1 MKVKPAL
8 AASFILS
15 GMLFITALYSLLLQP
30 DPEGMALFWQ
40 AGLAA
45 DMILIIG
52 SYLFS
57 RAASLKTVPFLA
69 LDAVICSAVLYLV
82 YSGIIH
88 AGLTIRRPLGMG
100 ASFDYTFFLPLLFL
114 VCSLLCIKD
123 ALNIIYGYSARG
135 REALVFLTVRMSAI
149 LSLLLLGGILLV
161 IVYKGIWVINWEFLT
176 QPHRR
181 LGQAGGISTAIM
193 GSFWM
198 VIGAM
203 IVSSPLG
210 IGAAIYLHEYSRS
223 QRLNRLITIAVSCL
237 NGVPSVVFG
246 LFGLA
251 FLVRFFGVSLLI
263 RLHHPGADQY
273 SHHHP
278 HLPGG
283 LEERSQFFAGGE
295 HGSGSHQ
302 VADHQK
308 GGFALVY
315 ARDSH
320 RRDHGGGQGQRRDG
334 AHHVDGG
341 DIHRHPGAYDLR
353 HHTRLI
359 PAGQQPGLSSPEPDL
374 LPGGMGCGGQGLG
387 NGSGAHS
394 RGAGD
399 KYAGHCGAKSL
410 SKEDILVDAK
420 GRINPPCIFAYF
432 YAFSRCWRLELL
444 AEKANS

>member
-8 AASFILS
+8 AASLILS

-30 DPEGMALFWQ
+30 DPEIVSIFWQ

-88 AGLTIRRPLGMG
+88 AGFIIHRPLGMG

-251 FLVRFFGVSLLI
+251 FLVRFFGVSLL
-263 RLHHPGADQY
+263 
-273 SHHHP
+273 
-278 HLPGG
+278 
-283 LEERSQFFAGGE
+283 
-295 HGSGSHQ
+295 SGSIILGLINIPTIILTCQ
-302 VADHQK
+302 EALKSVPNSLREGSMALGATKWQTIKKVVLPSSMPGILTGVIMGVAKASGETAPIMWTAVTFTATPVHMIYGIIPDLFQPVNNLDYHLLNLIYFL
-308 GGFALVY
+308 GAWDVEARAWGTALV
-315 ARDSH
+315 
-320 RRDHGGGQGQRRDG
+320 
-334 AHHVDGG
+334 
-341 DIHRHPGAYDLR
+341 
-353 HHTRLI
+353 LI
-359 PAGQQPGLSSPEPDL
+359 AVV
-374 LPGGMGCGGQGLG
+374 LG
-387 NGSGAHS
+387 TN
-394 RGAGD
+394 
-399 KYAGHCGAKSL
+399 
-410 SKEDILVDAK
+410 
-420 GRINPPCIFAYF
+420 
-432 YAFSRCWRLELL
+432 LL
-444 AEKANS
+444 AIVVRNRYRKKISW